1 MTDPQQPPSTPWGDE
16 QPRPQNPPPS
26 ADAQRPVDYSEY
38 PLPPSLPAPGYP
50 PPHPVEAPGYPVYPG
65 QAVPYGPYRIA
76 PPPGTNG
83 LAIASL
89 VTSLVGVVFCGIPS
103 IVGLI
108 LGIIA
113 MQQTKRTGQEG
124 HGLAV
129 AGVIVGGTMTAL
141 VVLAAIFVVIPFIA
155 ATASP

>member
-1 MTDPQQPPSTPWGDE
+1 M
-16 QPRPQNPPPS
+16 
-26 ADAQRPVDYSEY
+26 
-38 PLPPSLPAPGYP
+38 
-50 PPHPVEAPGYPVYPG
+50 
-65 QAVPYGPYRIA
+65 
-76 PPPGTNG
+76 
-83 LAIASL
+83 
-89 VTSLVGVVFCGIPS
+89 
-103 IVGLI
+103 GLI